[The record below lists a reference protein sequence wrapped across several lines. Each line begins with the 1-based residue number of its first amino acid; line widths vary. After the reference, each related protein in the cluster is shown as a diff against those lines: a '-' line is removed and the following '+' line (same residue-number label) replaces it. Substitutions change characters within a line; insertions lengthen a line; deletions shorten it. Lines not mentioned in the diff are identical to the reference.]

1 MGKRWIAIGLA
12 VVLVC
17 TAASPVF
24 AAQAPSEKEE
34 VVYAD
39 LKDNGQTEEV
49 YVVNIFENQKK
60 IEDYGTYESVRNMT
74 STDEIRQKGDQIQI
88 ATEDDIL
95 YYQGNLRSGEI
106 PWDIGITYFLD
117 GKECSAKELAGSSG
131 HLRIRVKIRKNQD
144 ADPEYFENYALQV
157 TAALNTENCRNI
169 TAKGATEANAGGN
182 RQFTWTLLPKTEK
195 TLNLTADVA
204 DFEMESISFNGVKMN
219 LDVDLDKDALTR
231 QFDALETAVAAI
243 DKGAKTLDKGTET
256 LSEGAAALDEGA
268 RELKE
273 KTAPLKKESKELS
286 KKLKQAEKLE
296 SASGQVKGA
305 TEALA
310 EGTKKLKEGISYQ
323 AFKAA
328 MAQQG
333 LDLDSLKSGNQQM
346 LQLLNQ
352 LEGLIPAAY
361 QEKFAEAKKLLQGN
375 LGALSGMEQYL
386 NQASK
391 SVSQAD
397 EGADALAESYA
408 DFDKAIRSLSGQLE
422 DVDLSQLGKLADGA
436 EALAEGS
443 GSLKSGSS
451 ALSEGSGSLSVGTGE
466 LNSQT
471 SGMSEKAGEEIDS
484 VLSGISGTGETVKS
498 FVSEKNTNVKAVQF
512 VIKNEAIT
520 LPEKSVPKET
530 KEESRSLWQ
539 KFLDLFGIS

>member
-106 PWDIGITYFLD
+106 PWDIGITWFLD

-131 HLRIRVKIRKNQD
+131 HLRIRVKIRQNQD

-169 TAKGATEANAGGN
+169 TAKGATE
-182 RQFTWTLLPKTEK
+182 
-195 TLNLTADVA
+195 V
-204 DFEMESISFNGVKMN
+204 
-219 LDVDLDKDALTR
+219 
-231 QFDALETAVAAI
+231 
-243 DKGAKTLDKGTET
+243 
-256 LSEGAAALDEGA
+256 
-268 RELKE
+268 
-273 KTAPLKKESKELS
+273 
-286 KKLKQAEKLE
+286 
-296 SASGQVKGA
+296 
-305 TEALA
+305 LA
-310 EGTKKLKEGISYQ
+310 EGTEKLKEGISYQ
-323 AFKAA
+323 AFKSA

-436 EALAEGS
+436 ETLAEGS

>member
-1 MGKRWIAIGLA
+1 M
-12 VVLVC
+12 
-17 TAASPVF
+17 
-24 AAQAPSEKEE
+24 
-34 VVYAD
+34 
-39 LKDNGQTEEV
+39 
-49 YVVNIFENQKK
+49 
-60 IEDYGTYESVRNMT
+60 
-74 STDEIRQKGDQIQI
+74 
-88 ATEDDIL
+88 
-95 YYQGNLRSGEI
+95 
-106 PWDIGITYFLD
+106 
-117 GKECSAKELAGSSG
+117 
-131 HLRIRVKIRKNQD
+131 
-144 ADPEYFENYALQV
+144 

-219 LDVDLDKDALTR
+219 LDVDLDKGALTK

-273 KTAPLKKESKELS
+273 KTAPLKKESRKLS
-286 KKLKQAEKLE
+286 QKLKEAGKLE
-296 SASGQVKGA
+296 SASGEVKGA

-310 EGTKKLKEGISYQ
+310 EGTEKLKEGISYQ

-375 LGALSGMEQYL
+375 LGAFSGMEQYL

-436 EALAEGS
+436 EDLAEGS

-484 VLSGISGTGETVKS
+484 VLSGISGTGEAVKS

>member
-24 AAQAPSEKEE
+24 ATQAPSEKEE

-243 DKGAKTLDKGTET
+243 DKGAKTLDKGTEN
-256 LSEGAAALDEGA
+256 LSEGAEELDKGA

-305 TEALA
+305 TEVLA
-310 EGTKKLKEGISYQ
+310 EGTEKLKEGISYQ

-422 DVDLSQLGKLADGA
+422 DVDLSQMGKLADGA

-451 ALSEGSGSLSVGTGE
+451 TLSEGSGSLSVGTGE

>member
-1 MGKRWIAIGLA
+1 M
-12 VVLVC
+12 
-17 TAASPVF
+17 
-24 AAQAPSEKEE
+24 
-34 VVYAD
+34 
-39 LKDNGQTEEV
+39 
-49 YVVNIFENQKK
+49 
-60 IEDYGTYESVRNMT
+60 
-74 STDEIRQKGDQIQI
+74 
-88 ATEDDIL
+88 
-95 YYQGNLRSGEI
+95 
-106 PWDIGITYFLD
+106 
-117 GKECSAKELAGSSG
+117 
-131 HLRIRVKIRKNQD
+131 
-144 ADPEYFENYALQV
+144 
-157 TAALNTENCRNI
+157 
-169 TAKGATEANAGGN
+169 KGATE
-182 RQFTWTLLPKTEK
+182 
-195 TLNLTADVA
+195 V
-204 DFEMESISFNGVKMN
+204 
-219 LDVDLDKDALTR
+219 
-231 QFDALETAVAAI
+231 
-243 DKGAKTLDKGTET
+243 
-256 LSEGAAALDEGA
+256 
-268 RELKE
+268 
-273 KTAPLKKESKELS
+273 
-286 KKLKQAEKLE
+286 
-296 SASGQVKGA
+296 
-305 TEALA
+305 LA
-310 EGTKKLKEGISYQ
+310 EGTEKLKEGISYQ
-323 AFKAA
+323 AFKSA

-352 LEGLIPAAY
+352 LEGLIPADY
-361 QEKFAEAKKLLQGN
+361 QGKVAEAKKLLQGN

-397 EGADALAESYA
+397 EGADALVESYA

-436 EALAEGS
+436 ETLAEGS

>member
-17 TAASPVF
+17 TATSPVF
-24 AAQAPSEKEE
+24 AAPSEKEE

-60 IEDYGTYESVRNMT
+60 IEDYGIYESVRNMT
-74 STDEIRQKGDQIQI
+74 STNEIRQKGDQIQI

-106 PWDIGITYFLD
+106 PWDIGITWFLD

-131 HLRIRVKIRKNQD
+131 HLRIRVKIRQNQD

-243 DKGAKTLDKGTET
+243 DKGAKTLDKGTEN
-256 LSEGAAALDEGA
+256 LSEGAEELDKGA

-305 TEALA
+305 TEVLA
-310 EGTKKLKEGISYQ
+310 EGTEKLKEGISYQ
-323 AFKAA
+323 AFKSA

-436 EALAEGS
+436 ETLAEGS

-451 ALSEGSGSLSVGTGE
+451 ALSEGSGSLSVGIGE